1 VAPTAEPDRQTRRA
15 DNKGY
20 WQPGTVYELGDV
32 VFAPWVD
39 APRGGNP
46 PDSIFQ
52 YDEMPP
58 QRFQVAYRCV
68 ARQGSGTS
76 HGSIP
81 PGFPTAPGRRK
92 RERNDELEWESIDNR
107 RPLTSIRLTLRFH
120 DQTSD
125 TQRNLTLVLPL
136 TDKK

>member
-1 VAPTAEPDRQTRRA
+1 RRFADADGQGPEGSSIGVFDTWHPDTDPSVTGARHPPHIAYRYTPPVYPNGPTRPGLPVAPTAEPDRQTRRA

-20 WQPGTVYELGDV
+20 WQPRTVYELGDV

-58 QRFQVAYRCV
+58 QRFQVA
-68 ARQGSGTS
+68 
-76 HGSIP
+76 
-81 PGFPTAPGRRK
+81 
-92 RERNDELEWESIDNR
+92 
-107 RPLTSIRLTLRFH
+107 
-120 DQTSD
+120 
-125 TQRNLTLVLPL
+125 
-136 TDKK
+136 